1 MAGYQAKLD
10 EFEQNEISVYA
21 LSTDNLEHA
30 KETVE
35 KNNVTFPV
43 MYGIN
48 RVATA
53 DTWGSYSED
62 ARDILHATN
71 FILTPSRKIAV
82 ACYSTGAVGRIEP
95 QDALNVIAFMKKKM
109 AEG

>member
-10 EFEQNEISVYA
+10 EFEQNGISIYA
-21 LSTDNLEHA
+21 LSTDDQEHA
-30 KETVE
+30 KEMVD
-35 KNNVTFPV
+35 KNNLTFPV

-53 DTWGSYSED
+53 DTWGSYSEE
-62 ARDILHATN
+62 ARNILHATN
-71 FILTPSRKIAV
+71 FILTPEHKIA
-82 ACYSTGAVGRIEP
+82 AASYSTGAVGRIEP
-95 QDALNVIAFMKKKM
+95 QDALNIIAFMKKKM